1 MTNPLHPIFTRSG
14 PGRYAAAG
22 GRRRAKK
29 SHRHLVAYLVAL
41 AGIASVALGVGTVAL
56 LSLDIP
62 DLRSVAHYRPPVA
75 SRILDRK
82 DRLIDTV
89 FLENRFVIPLE
100 KIPRFL
106 INAFVAAED
115 DRFFQHSGV
124 DLTSILRA
132 LYHNLLAGARSQG
145 GSTITQQV
153 ARALLLSREKT
164 YLRKLKEA
172 ILAYRIDKH
181 LTKDEILHIY
191 CNQIYL
197 GSGAYGV
204 QAASR
209 TYFGKDVG
217 QLSKS
222 EMALLAGLPQA
233 PSRYSPLKNPDA
245 ARTRQQYVVGRMV
258 AEGFVDR
265 GEAEDILSRPLV
277 VRKQQQA
284 PLEAS
289 YFMQQVQAYV
299 EEKYGRGSLA
309 TGGLTVHTTLDLDM
323 QRAAARALR
332 QQLLM
337 FRVGSEI
344 PQGGVAVLDVTSD
357 RVLALVGGRNFSS
370 SQFDR
375 AVQARRQPGS
385 ALKPVIFAAAFE
397 YGMTPETIVI
407 DAPLQLP
414 GAANGAVWSP
424 ENYTRKHYG
433 PTTLRQ
439 ALVHSRN
446 VVTVKIMQET
456 GVGRVRNLAQRLGI
470 ASPLADDLTLALG
483 SSGVTL
489 LELTAAYSAFANSGI
504 FYPPFFISRVEDWQG
519 RTLEENSPRPV
530 PVLSRRAARS
540 VNAILHAVVREGTG
554 RKALGAGS
562 DVAGKTGTSSNNK
575 DAWFIGYTPALL
587 AGVWVGFD
595 ANNSLGPGGTGGMVA
610 APIWSAVI
618 RETAAFAI
626 VQEKQAGL

>member
-14 PGRYAAAG
+14 PGRYAATG
-22 GRRRAKK
+22 GRKHGKK
-29 SHRHLVAYLVAL
+29 NHRHLVTLLVAL
-41 AGIASVALGVGTVAL
+41 ACAASAVVGLATVAL

-62 DLRSVAHYRPPVA
+62 EIRSVAHYRPPVA

-89 FLENRFVIPLE
+89 FLENRLVIPLE
-100 KIPRFL
+100 KIPGFL
-106 INAFVAAED
+106 SNAFVAAED

-124 DLTSILRA
+124 DPTSILRA
-132 LYHNLLAGARSQG
+132 LYHNLMAGARSQG

-153 ARALLLSREKT
+153 ARSLLLSREKT

-172 ILAYRIDKH
+172 ILAYRIDKN

-191 CNQIYL
+191 LNQIYL

-209 TYFGKDVG
+209 TYFDKDVS

-233 PSRYSPLKNPDA
+233 PSRYSPLINPDA
-245 ARTRQQYVVGRMV
+245 ARSRQQYVVGRMMT
-258 AEGFVDR
+258 EGFVGR

-277 VRKQQQA
+277 VRKQQQS
-284 PLEAS
+284 LSEAS

-299 EEKYGRGSLA
+299 EEKYGRGMLA
-309 TGGLTVHTTLDLDM
+309 TGGLTVRTTLDLDI

-337 FRVGSEI
+337 FRVGAEI
-344 PQGGVAVLDVTSD
+344 PQGGVAVLESTSG
-357 RVLALVGGRNFSS
+357 RVRALVGGRNFAS

-397 YGMTPETIVI
+397 YGMAPETIVI
-407 DAPLQLP
+407 DAPLHLT
-414 GAANGAVWSP
+414 GAANGTVWSP

-433 PTTLRQ
+433 PTTLQQ

-446 VVTVKIMQET
+446 VVTVKIMQEI
-456 GVGRVRNLAQRLGI
+456 GVDRVKNLAQRLGI
-470 ASPLADDLTLALG
+470 ASPLAGDLSLALG

-504 FYPPFFISRVEDWQG
+504 FYPPLFISRVEDWQG
-519 RTLEENSPRPV
+519 RTLEENSPRPIAAL
-530 PVLSRRAARS
+530 PRRVAQS
-540 VNAILHAVVREGTG
+540 VDAILHAVVREGTG

-562 DVAGKTGTSSNNK
+562 DIAGKTGTSSNNK
-575 DAWFIGYTPALL
+575 DAWFIGYTPKLL

-595 ANNSLGPGGTGGMVA
+595 ANTSLGAGGTGGMVA

-618 RETAAFAI
+618 RETAAF
-626 VQEKQAGL
+626 VR